1 MNRKP
6 LLIGAVSLLVLLLL
20 GLGAIGLATQAS
32 NRRPATGAKAPDFS
46 LSLYEN
52 YRAGLPV
59 TTKLSELQGKVVLVN
74 FWASWCIPCKD
85 EAPALQAVSDKYSDR
100 NVVVLG
106 VNYLDTEREA
116 LGFLGT
122 YGVTY
127 ANGIDLKQ
135 QIAHQYRITG
145 VPETFIVDKKGV
157 LREVYIQPVTERQLS
172 DVLDRLL
179 AEP

>member
-6 LLIGAVSLLVLLLL
+6 ILIGSVVVLVLLLV
-20 GLGAIGLATQAS
+20 GLGAVGLMRQAS
-32 NRRPATGAKAPDFS
+32 DKRPTAGNPAPDFS
-46 LSLYEN
+46 IGLYEN
-52 YRAGLPV
+52 YQAGQSATV
-59 TTKLSELQGKVVLVN
+59 ALSQLKGKVVLVN

-85 EAPALQAVSDKYSDR
+85 EAPALQAIHEKYSDR
-100 NVVVLG
+100 GVVLLG
-106 VNYLDTEREA
+106 INYLDTEREA
-116 LGFLGT
+116 LGFLST
-122 YGVTY
+122 YGISY

-157 LREVYIQPVTERQLS
+157 LRETFIQPITERQLA
-172 DVLDRLL
+172 DILDRLL